1 MVRGITLSSSMR
13 SNLFSLKTISTQMS
27 KTQDILSTGKKV
39 NKAIDNANSYY
50 QSRSLSNRASD
61 LNSLLDFMSQGVQTI
76 QAASEGLVMATS
88 LLEQASVIASEAI
101 SEPLENREIRL
112 STTDIET
119 YKAAGYEVMTADNAS
134 EMLTKIQAG
143 NVKVVLG
150 EDISLSQEIIFGHNV
165 LFEGNGHSLD
175 ITSANGYGFYINSKK
190 GISIANL
197 ELNFQSDLY
206 YRSEGMRIAAS
217 EVDISAIKINNT
229 DESGIL
235 DQGGYGVMGYARSK
249 INIDSIAGINADVI
263 LGEGDMPNIEGI
275 FKGEENTQ
283 AIIDEIGAEGLAAT
297 ATDMFYVG
305 DKKGEFGQGTWYLPS
320 IGEWM
325 ELYGTDIETATKN
338 SLYGTAGVPA
348 DKANFNA
355 VQDALTTLASKKD
368 SEGNSVAQAL
378 RTTYSNGDRCYYW
391 SSSEYSSGTSW
402 IFSPADGFRGNTT
415 KVYYTYVRAFQIVE
429 NCFNP
434 GDNKPE
440 VGYVVYDDKT
450 WSSADNYDN
459 SKTAAGV
466 IYDVDESNGA
476 VKIINLKDL
485 TFSSNTAIN
494 NFNPDNPYGGAYGST
509 RWSTGEN
516 MYENIDEIHDYYGY
530 INPNDNITVTGEVSA
545 KAFDKTAGEA
555 IKADSQTVQKLS
567 ENYKSIINQYN
578 NLIEDS
584 SYHGINLLSGG
595 KMDVMLNE
603 SRTHKYSIVG
613 KDMSSQSVGVVS
625 TKWQYTRDI
634 NNSINEIDNAV
645 NTIRSFQE
653 ELGNN
658 LGIIQT
664 RQSFTEALSDVL
676 EVGADKL
683 TLADMNEVSAEY
695 LMLQIRQ
702 QLAVN
707 SLSLASQSAKSIL
720 RLF

>member
-1 MVRGITLSSSMR
+1 M
-13 SNLFSLKTISTQMS
+13 
-27 KTQDILSTGKKV
+27 
-39 NKAIDNANSYY
+39 
-50 QSRSLSNRASD
+50 
-61 LNSLLDFMSQGVQTI
+61 
-76 QAASEGLVMATS
+76 
-88 LLEQASVIASEAI
+88 
-101 SEPLENREIRL
+101 
-112 STTDIET
+112 
-119 YKAAGYEVMTADNAS
+119 
-134 EMLTKIQAG
+134 
-143 NVKVVLG
+143 
-150 EDISLSQEIIFGHNV
+150 
-165 LFEGNGHSLD
+165 
-175 ITSANGYGFYINSKK
+175 
-190 GISIANL
+190 
-197 ELNFQSDLY
+197 
-206 YRSEGMRIAAS
+206 
-217 EVDISAIKINNT
+217 
-229 DESGIL
+229 
-235 DQGGYGVMGYARSK
+235 
-249 INIDSIAGINADVI
+249 
-263 LGEGDMPNIEGI
+263 
-275 FKGEENTQ
+275 
-283 AIIDEIGAEGLAAT
+283 
-297 ATDMFYVG
+297 
-305 DKKGEFGQGTWYLPS
+305 
-320 IGEWM
+320 
-325 ELYGTDIETATKN
+325 
-338 SLYGTAGVPA
+338 
-348 DKANFNA
+348 
-355 VQDALTTLASKKD
+355 
-368 SEGNSVAQAL
+368 
-378 RTTYSNGDRCYYW
+378 
-391 SSSEYSSGTSW
+391 
-402 IFSPADGFRGNTT
+402 FSPADGYRFNFAKDT
-415 KVYYTYVRAFQIVE
+415 YNYVRSFQLL
-429 NCFNP
+429 NNFFNP
-434 GDNKPE
+434 LTLSGDP
-440 VGYVVYDDKT
+440 GAGGSGAAPQIGDVVYTDMS

-466 IYDVDESNGA
+466 IYDVDESSGA

-494 NFNPDNPYGGAYGST
+494 NFNPDNPYGGAYGYT

-634 NNSINEIDNAV
+634 NNSINEINNAV

-658 LGIIQT
+658 LSIIQT

-695 LMLQIRQ
+695 LMLQTRQ

-707 SLSLASQSAKSIL
+707 SLSLASQSAKSVL